1 LDNKKQ
7 QAFKYLKRSIVPTEF
22 KFATFQLVIILPFL
36 AGSFFKNRIKN
47 SGKTSKSLINLNL
60 TLLEPPI
67 VIWSIWGLTLNAE
80 MIFLP
85 VSGIFL
91 VVTGFIIGKLAVHAI
106 HFTGKD
112 VKTIVISSSLANHG
126 FTMGGFLCYL
136 FAGEQGLALS
146 AIFLIYFIPFTFLFI
161 FSYANAKDR
170 NQVFQWNFIKN
181 LLFSFRNMPLYA
193 VFIAI
198 IIRLTGIN
206 RPGGYFPLD
215 ILLILSIALYYFT
228 LGLNFKFNDLHF
240 FKKEHVFLAVQKFI
254 LLPAITFLILELVA
268 ISDAIKMIIK
278 LQSFMPAAI
287 YSVIT
292 AILFDLN
299 ARQASGL
306 FVVNSILFIFLI
318 LPLLYLTRNFLL

>member
-1 LDNKKQ
+1 
-7 QAFKYLKRSIVPTEF
+7 VPTEL
-22 KFATFQLVIILPFL
+22 KFAIFQLVIILPFL
-36 AGSFFKNRIKN
+36 AGSFLKNRLKN
-47 SGKTSKSLINLNL
+47 PERASKSLITVNL
-60 TLLEPPI
+60 TLIEPPI
-67 VIWSIWGLTLNAE
+67 VIWSIWGLALNAE

-85 VSGIFL
+85 VSGVFL
-91 VVTGFIIGKLAVHAI
+91 AVSGFIIGKLAVHKMRL
-106 HFTGKD
+106 TGTD
-112 VKTIVISSSLANHG
+112 AKTIVISSSLANHG

-161 FSYANAKDR
+161 FSYANVKDR
-170 NQVFQWNFIKN
+170 NQVFQWAFVKD

-198 IIRLTGIN
+198 FIRLTGIN
-206 RPGGYFPLD
+206 RPDVYFPLD

-228 LGLNFKFNDLHF
+228 LGINFKFNDLHF
-240 FKKEHVFLAVQKFI
+240 FKKEHVFLAAQKFI
-254 LLPAITFLILELVA
+254 LLPAITFFILEFIA

-306 FVVNSILFIFLI
+306 FVVNSILFIFLV
-318 LPLLYLTRNFLL
+318 LPLLFFARNFLL